1 MKSLLS
7 LAALAAVGLMASVS
21 IACNAEILQANA
33 SQDPG
38 KAKLAKIEKLENS
51 ASSGIIHLD
60 DKNYE

>member
-1 MKSLLS
+1 MESLLS
-7 LAALAAVGLMASVS
+7 LAAFAAVGLMGSVS
-21 IACNAEILQANA
+21 ISTEVKILQANA

>member
-7 LAALAAVGLMASVS
+7 LAALAAVGLMAYVS
-21 IACNAEILQANA
+21 ISHEAKILQANA

-38 KAKLAKIEKLENS
+38 KTKLAKIEKLENS

>member
-21 IACNAEILQANA
+21 IVCDAKILQANA